1 MEAVAMEAMV
11 THMDLVAMTTVV
23 MVDMEQHR
31 KATMHPADTDQEA
44 TGGDKFV
51 VI

>member
-11 THMDLVAMTTVV
+11 TRMDLVAMTTVV
-23 MVDMEQHR
+23 MVDMEQCR
-31 KATMHPADTDQEA
+31 KATMLPADTDQEV